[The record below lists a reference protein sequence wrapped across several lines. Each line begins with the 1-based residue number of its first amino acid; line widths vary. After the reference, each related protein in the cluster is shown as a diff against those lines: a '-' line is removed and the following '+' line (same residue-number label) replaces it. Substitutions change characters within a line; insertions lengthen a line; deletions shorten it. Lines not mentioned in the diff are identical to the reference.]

1 MSSGSDKIM
10 AAASDVFFGAED
22 SEKEN
27 VVSLLF

>member
-1 MSSGSDKIM
+1 MSSGSDIIM
-10 AAASDVFFGAED
+10 AAASGVFLAED